1 MVVKSLFVELVL
13 QKFFDI
19 TFLKLSQFGEKIGE
33 LLLHLIIWRLD
44 VAVNTV
50 LPEWNI
56 YSISA

>member
-1 MVVKSLFVELVL
+1 MVVKSLFIELVL

-19 TFLKLSQFGEKIGE
+19 TFLKLSHFGEKIGE

-56 YSISA
+56 YSLSP